1 MGAILIGCTRE
12 SGSARRTG
20 LGRKIDVAIARLEAQ
35 EDERQSEMSAVF
47 RLGRRD
53 DAEVLT
59 DLLCSA
65 RREIGLDD
73 HVCSAEKR
81 DDLVKWIR
89 EKCYYSSVWTT
100 DEHEALAILNRC
112 ANTKS
117 ICGIR
122 HIVVRSD
129 SRRKGIGTAIVRH
142 IQNLGGRD
150 VAYSRGP
157 QSGFGKDVAWDRI
170 RRK

>member
-1 MGAILIGCTRE
+1 
-12 SGSARRTG
+12 
-20 LGRKIDVAIARLEAQ
+20 
-35 EDERQSEMSAVF
+35 MSAVF

-100 DEHEALAILNRC
+100 DEHEALAVLNRC

-142 IQNLGGRD
+142 IQNLGGVTSLIVEAHNPASEKMLRGTGF
-150 VAYSRGP
+150 VENSARGFPIRMNWSR
-157 QSGFGKDVAWDRI
+157 F
-170 RRK
+170 